1 MKIYFHHKMDA
12 GSPDAIIVTTR
23 IGQRIAGAYR
33 RLSRSQRRAADLVV
47 GKPFDAATMTIEEF
61 AAAADISAAS
71 ANRFA
76 RALGFSRYGDFRSQI
91 VEAIRPIRA
100 PEEKLRMVPR
110 RMSAATVAARS
121 LEEDLANLRNASS
134 ALSAD
139 QAEAAAAMLLGAARI
154 FTVGFGTSS
163 FFASYAANLL
173 DPLCA
178 DARFVSVEGGTEQS
192 ARRLLK
198 LEVGDVVIAITLP
211 RYSRDIVTMVRLAR
225 SRGARVLAI
234 TDRPSS
240 PIAGLSSLTLYAF
253 GERQILS
260 SSAVATV
267 ALIEALTS
275 SVAHRRKGA
284 MAAMAALTRQV
295 EPYLDEAGGGR
306 RRAGSRTRRTGRT

>member
-1 MKIYFHHKMDA
+1 MKADA
-12 GSPDAIIVTTR
+12 PDSAILTTR
-23 IGQRIAGAYR
+23 IGQRITGSYR
-33 RLSRSQRRAADLVV
+33 ELSRCQRRAADLVV

-61 AAAADISAAS
+61 AAAAEISPAS

-76 RALGFSRYGDFRSQI
+76 RALCFSRYADFRSQI

-100 PEEKLRMVPR
+100 PEDKLRVVPR
-110 RMSAATVAARS
+110 RMTAATVAARS
-121 LEEDLANLRNASS
+121 LDEDLANLRNAAA

-139 QAEAAAAMLLGAARI
+139 QAEGAAAMLLGAARI

-192 ARRLLK
+192 ARRLIK
-198 LEVGDVVIAITLP
+198 LQERDVVLAITLP

-225 SRGARVLAI
+225 DRGARVLAI

-240 PIAGLSSLTLYAF
+240 PIAGLASVTLYAF

-275 SVAHRRKGA
+275 AVAHRRKGA
-284 MAAMAALTRQV
+284 IAAMAQLTRQV
-295 EPYLDEAGGGR
+295 QPYLDDGGGVSGR
-306 RRAGSRTRRTGRT
+306 GKAKSKRPGRT